1 MRHGAALHLA
11 QLVLKKKTRGKCR
24 RFPPPQKSGVRR
36 RLLCK
41 LAVRWRLLSSILNA
55 ACLPVDGAL
64 AEKNDVACFGS
75 GLHDDARQI
84 LMAATVN
91 ERRRRGEVGFVA
103 SRDGDEATRALSVIY
118 QRKAAHF

>member
-1 MRHGAALHLA
+1 M
-11 QLVLKKKTRGKCR
+11 RGK
-24 RFPPPQKSGVRR
+24 VA
-36 RLLCK
+36 
-41 LAVRWRLLSSILNA
+41 LAVQHSECSF
-55 ACLPVDGAL
+55 LPVDGAL

-91 ERRRRGEVGFVA
+91 EGGRRGEVGFVA
-103 SRDGDEATRALSVIY
+103 ARDGDEATRALSMIY